1 MTVKRAEGGGYVV
14 DVRPAGRNGRRF
26 VRRFKTRR
34 EAKEFEAKIL
44 LQYGEVPG
52 RFERDD
58 RRLSDLVRLWYKV
71 HGITL
76 KDSQYRYSRTL
87 AICERLGDPPVSK
100 FTAVDFGNYRI
111 GRLKEV
117 SVATVNHETRYLR
130 AVFSE
135 LSRLGYYHGDNPL
148 SAIRVFPEAER
159 ELAFLT
165 HEQIRALVVACEK
178 SKNSH
183 CLPVVR
189 LCLATGARW
198 SEANGLT
205 ARCLLENRVIFQDTK
220 NGKSRVV
227 PISEKLARYLRSVAF
242 PVSAGRLFDD
252 AQGAFRS
259 AISRAGIVL
268 PKGQLTHVLRH
279 TFASHFMMNGG
290 SILVLQ
296 RVLGHSDL
304 KVTMR
309 YAHFAPDYM
318 EQVVSLCPLDVENL
332 W

>member
-1 MTVKRAEGGGYVV
+1 MTVTKVEGGYKV
-14 DVRPAGRNGRRF
+14 DIYPAGRKGKRF
-26 VRRFKTRR
+26 IRRFKTRK
-34 EAKEFEAKIL
+34 EAKDFEARL
-44 LQYGEVPG
+44 RLQYGDVPG

-58 RRLSDLVRLWYKV
+58 RALSDLVKLWFKV

-76 KDSQYRYSRTL
+76 KDAQYRYSRTL
-87 AICERLGDPPVSK
+87 AICHRLGDPPVSQ
-100 FTAVDFGNYRI
+100 FTSADFGNYRI
-111 GRLKEV
+111 GRLKTV

-148 SAIRVFPEAER
+148 RTVRVFPEKER
-159 ELAFLT
+159 ELAYLT
-165 HEQIRALVVACEK
+165 VEQIRALVAECEK
-178 SKNSH
+178 SRNSH

-205 ARCLLENRVIFQDTK
+205 ARGLLRNRVVYQDTK
-220 NGKSRVV
+220 NSKSRVI
-227 PISEKLARYLRSVAF
+227 PIPEALYTYLKGAAY
-242 PVSAGRLFDD
+242 PVSSGRLFED

-259 AISRAGIVL
+259 AVARAGIDL
-268 PKGQLTHVLRH
+268 PPGQLTHVLRH

-290 SILVLQ
+290 NILVLQ

-309 YAHFAPDYM
+309 YAHLSPDYM
-318 EQVVSLCPLDVENL
+318 EQVVALSPLDVENL
-332 W
+332 